1 MTTRLIY
8 QVDSC
13 GLNTTHTNIRNAYSV
28 FSVCVIWHML
38 LFLVPRPRYI
48 GQSYWVAGQ
57 HRMAIVRKYSP
68 ACRVLILYQPMRV
81 CTGVMTTTF
90 SLSQNWFVKSLCR
103 DTIQLVK
110 YLAIFKMQFFHFT
123 PDVANDPDLL
133 WPLRNSKYLILIL
146 HFDLWQC

>member
-13 GLNTTHTNIRNAYSV
+13 GLNTTHINIRNAYSV

-48 GQSYWVAGQ
+48 GQAYWVASQ
-57 HRMAIVRKYSP
+57 HRMA
-68 ACRVLILYQPMRV
+68 CRALILYQPMHV

-90 SLSQNWFVKSLCR
+90 SLSQHWFVKSRCR

-110 YLAIFKMQFFHFT
+110 YLAIFKMQLFHST
-123 PDVANDPDLL
+123 PYVAYDPDLL